1 MAQLRSR
8 LGSSKASDSLWK
20 AAIPVAPVMLRPSI
34 GASKYTA
41 KRKRVPPDAF
51 GLNVPGW
58 ERTDKTRSVTARR
71 SGAVALLVAG
81 ICMIPMQI
89 TYSYVDLGL
98 TSERDMLLFGLML
111 GIIGRGALLLGTQK
125 DKHRIV
131 KSRETQR
138 PPASRPRRT
147 TGRPRYQELTPAQL
161 LSPQETHEA
170 VRNLVVTR
178 ATGAPR
184 PSGGPRTRPISQ
196 PLSPSV
202 HDPAERS
209 KIAEPAGTAAPS
221 GAPAHSTHTT
231 QETPSAQEM
240 THTPIENIATS
251 PLSIDTLVTAPLAVD
266 TMATAPLAPPPARTL
281 PRERTVPPGSEP
293 PGNLQLDRSRL
304 PWE

>member
-1 MAQLRSR
+1 
-8 LGSSKASDSLWK
+8 
-20 AAIPVAPVMLRPSI
+20 
-34 GASKYTA
+34 
-41 KRKRVPPDAF
+41 
-51 GLNVPGW
+51 
-58 ERTDKTRSVTARR
+58 
-71 SGAVALLVAG
+71 
-81 ICMIPMQI
+81 
-89 TYSYVDLGL
+89 VDLGL

-111 GIIGRGALLLGTQK
+111 GIIGRGALLLGTQE

-147 TGRPRYQELTPAQL
+147 TGRPRYQELTLAQL

-196 PLSPSV
+196 PLSPSA
-202 HDPAERS
+202 HDPAEGS

-221 GAPAHSTHTT
+221 GAPAPSHAT
-231 QETPSAQEM
+231 QETLSAQEM

-266 TMATAPLAPPPARTL
+266 TMATAPLAPPPARPL
-281 PRERTVPPGSEP
+281 PRERTVPPRSEP
-293 PGNLQLDRSRL
+293 PGNPQSDRSRL